1 METSNQYAWSMNSE
15 QKKKIDN
22 RRKNERREDKHRKEV
37 YKNER
42 R

>member
-22 RRKNERREDKHRKEV
+22 RRKEV